1 MISSLIASLVT
12 VPYTIYNFNYFSI
25 SGIITNLI
33 AIPIATLIIIPFGII
48 YVLSIPLG
56 IEWII
61 APLIERPIV

>member
-56 IEWII
+56 IE
-61 APLIERPIV
+61 